1 MRRKL
6 TEVRGVSDVLY
17 TLLDITEFNATL
29 AGKMNILRKA
39 LMLCMISNE
48 NQSNFHHSRKID
60 IIEF

>member
-48 NQSNFHHSRKID
+48 N
-60 IIEF
+60 